1 MVYVLL
7 LTFVIGFISG
17 RLVGSF
23 SSQRV
28 AEREEPEK
36 IPLVPVIIVSAF
48 SVSFLD
54 YFFKGRHAEETS
66 EDTEHTILGLGAE
79 KI

>member
-23 SSQRV
+23 RNRSIS
-28 AEREEPEK
+28 EREEPEK
-36 IPLVPVIIVSAF
+36 IPLVPVIII
-48 SVSFLD
+48 SVVFG
-54 YFFKGRHAEETS
+54 FV
-66 EDTEHTILGLGAE
+66 LGLFF
-79 KI
+79 